1 MTPQS
6 AAAGPVLTFLKIAA
20 GLLGVLCA
28 AQLVLG
34 MLTLGDEGA
43 YKGLHGMSGNVTAL
57 VAVIAAVAAVLW
69 RRQSGNTGLMAH
81 ALATAVLA
89 IVQIGLGEA
98 ELRTLHIT
106 LGLLVVVAGIAL
118 ATLTFRKPGT
128 RITG

>member
-1 MTPQS
+1 MSPES
-6 AAAGPVLTFLKIAA
+6 ARRGPVLTFLTIAA
-20 GLLGVLCA
+20 VLLGVLCA

-43 YKGLHGMSGNVTAL
+43 YKGVHGLSGNLTAL

-69 RRQSGNTGLMAH
+69 KRQSGNTGLMAH

-89 IVQIGLGEA
+89 VVQIGLGEM

-106 LGLLVVVAGIAL
+106 VGLLVVVAGIAL
-118 ATLTFRKPGT
+118 ATLTLRKPGT